1 MPEGASALGAAAQ
14 LSLFDTAS
22 PAVPAPPPQPS
33 PPLLR
38 HPDAAREL
46 LLGGHVVG
54 YALRRARRRSIGF
67 TVGAE
72 GLAVAAPRWV
82 SRRDIEA
89 ALREK
94 AQWILAKLAEQQER
108 AQRLRAARVDWRDG
122 ARIAF
127 LGRPMTI
134 ALGAPVDGAM
144 LDPGA
149 PGEGS
154 ARLLLGLPPQ
164 AGAEQ
169 IRDAVQSWL
178 QRQARRIFDERCAH
192 FASRLQVTVRRV
204 ALSSAQTR
212 WGSASADGSVRLN
225 WRLVHFGLPTIDY
238 VVAHELAHLRHM
250 NHGPEFWDVVGSVVP
265 DVKAARERLR
275 AALLPALE

>member
-82 SRRDIEA
+82 SQRDIEA

-108 AQRLRAARVDWRDG
+108 AQRLRAACVDWRDG